1 MFEVGQI
8 IIDKTAQGEE
18 HYIVIETNGH
28 RPILEK
34 LDEFIMRHYVV
45 RDQNG
50 SCYTI
55 KELVNREKYKAISRG
70 EWDVPS
76 Y

>member
-8 IIDKTAQGEE
+8 ITDKNIQGEE
-18 HYIVIETNGH
+18 HYIVIEGGH
-28 RPILEK
+28 RPVLEK